1 MLEYHKINSVYM
13 RDPAT
18 KNKSFIEGAWSQPE
32 FEYLAAAEWV
42 WTEKI
47 DGTNM
52 RVEYLNGKVNFGG
65 RTSAAQIPAF
75 LVEKMLA
82 LFPAEKV
89 ADQFKDA
96 KYAVTLFGEGY
107 GAKIQKG
114 GGNYKPDG
122 VDFILFDVAFGGA
135 FAARHVVEQ
144 ITREMG
150 LDVVP
155 IIGKG
160 TLPEAIEYTLAGGV
174 IAQSLGKNPGHCSY
188 PQDYNADTK
197 MKLEAL
203 ENFRAGDVGR
213 GLFRMD
219 IYEQPMGGYSR
230 LNRKIP
236 PYELSRG
243 DFYSAMESLAY
254 DLESVGL

>member
-18 KNKSFIEGAWSQPE
+18 KHKSFIEGAWAQPA
-32 FEYLAAAEWV
+32 FEYLTAAEWT

-52 RVEYLNGKVNFGG
+52 RVEYLNGNVHFGG

-75 LVEKMLA
+75 LVDKMLE
-82 LFPAEKV
+82 LFPAEKL
-89 ADQFKDA
+89 ANQFKDA

-122 VDFILFDVAFGGA
+122 VDFILFDVAFGGM
-135 FAARHVVEQ
+135 FAERHVVEQ
-144 ITREMG
+144 IASEMG

-155 IIGKG
+155 IVGRG
-160 TLPEAIEYTLAGGV
+160 TLPEAMEYTKAGFN
-174 IAQSLGKNPGHCSY
+174 S
-188 PQDYNADTK
+188 T
-197 MKLEAL
+197 
-203 ENFRAGDVGR
+203 F
-213 GLFRMD
+213 
-219 IYEQPMGGYSR
+219 
-230 LNRKIP
+230 
-236 PYELSRG
+236 G
-243 DFYSAMESLAY
+243 DFQAEGLVMRP
-254 DLESVGL
+254 SVELLDKHGHRIITKVKCRDFTREQS